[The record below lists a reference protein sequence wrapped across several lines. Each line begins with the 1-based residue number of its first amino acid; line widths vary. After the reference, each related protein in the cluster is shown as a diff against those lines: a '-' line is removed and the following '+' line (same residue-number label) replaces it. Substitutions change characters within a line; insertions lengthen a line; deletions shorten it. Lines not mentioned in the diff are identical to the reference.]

1 MMIVIHIYKYK
12 LIGVDFLD
20 SSDAWRI
27 IVLFILLV
35 LSAFFS
41 SAETCLTTVNKMRMK
56 SMADEKVKNAK
67 LVLKLIEDPAKLL
80 SAILIGNNIV
90 NLSASSL
97 TTSFAI
103 QLAAKSGFSDLT
115 SIITGLAT
123 GVLTVLIL
131 IFGEIVPK
139 TLATMNAEKLSLVYA
154 KPIYAV
160 TTVLTPI
167 AFIMNKISNGLLIL
181 LRIDTKRRPAITE
194 NELRTIVDVS
204 HKEGVIESEERQM
217 ITNVVDF
224 GDSLAKDVMVPK
236 MDVSFV
242 NVKLSYNELVECY
255 SVDKFTRMPVYS
267 ESRDNIVGIINL
279 KDLFFYQGCK
289 KDFSIAEIM
298 REPYFTYE
306 YKKISELFFE
316 MKQASIPMAIVLDEY
331 GSTAGMLTIEDL
343 IEEIVGEIRDEYDAN
358 EEDEITKIDDENY
371 ILLGVAKLD
380 DVDES
385 LGIKIES
392 EDYDSIAGHIINLLD
407 HFPEA
412 GETVSDKFARYTV
425 LEAEKNRIDKVKL
438 HLLPKPKEE
447 DEEEIEEEMV

>member
-1 MMIVIHIYKYK
+1 M
-12 LIGVDFLD
+12 D

-27 IVLFILLV
+27 ITLFILLV

-56 SMADEKVKNAK
+56 SMADEKVKNARI
-67 LVLKLIEDPAKLL
+67 VLKLIENQTKML

-90 NLSASSL
+90 NLTASSL

-103 QLAAKSGFSDLT
+103 QIAQKSGFSEMT
-115 SIITGLAT
+115 SIITGAAT
-123 GVLTVLIL
+123 GILTVLIL

-139 TLATMNAEKLSLVYA
+139 TLATMSAEKLALTYA
-154 KPIYAV
+154 KPVYAV
-160 TTVLTPI
+160 TTVLAPV
-167 AFIMNKISNGLLIL
+167 AFLMNQISKGLLII
-181 LRIDTKRRPAITE
+181 LRIDTKKQPAITE

-236 MDVSFV
+236 MDVAFA

-267 ESRDNIVGIINL
+267 ESRDNVVGIINL
-279 KDLFFYQGCK
+279 KDLFFYQGSK
-289 KDFSIAEIM
+289 KDFSIADVM

-316 MKQASIPMAIVLDEY
+316 MKKKSIPMAIVLDEY

-358 EEDEITKIDDENY
+358 EEDEITKLDDENY

-380 DVDES
+380 DIDKIS
-385 LGIKIES
+385 GIKIES
-392 EDYDSIAGHIINLLD
+392 VDYDSIAGHVINLLD
-407 HFPEA
+407 HFPQA
-412 GETVSDKFARYTV
+412 GESVSDQFARYTV
-425 LEAEKNRIDKVKL
+425 LEAEKNHIDKVKL

-447 DEEEIEEEMV
+447 EEAAENSI

>member
-1 MMIVIHIYKYK
+1 M
-12 LIGVDFLD
+12 D

-27 IVLFILLV
+27 ITLFILLV

-56 SMADEKVKNAK
+56 SMADEKVKNARI
-67 LVLKLIEDPAKLL
+67 VLKLIENQTKML

-90 NLSASSL
+90 NLTASSL

-103 QLAAKSGFSDLT
+103 QIAQKSGFSEMT
-115 SIITGLAT
+115 SIITGAAT
-123 GVLTVLIL
+123 GILTVLIL

-139 TLATMNAEKLSLVYA
+139 TLATMSAERLALTYA
-154 KPIYAV
+154 KPVYAV
-160 TTVLTPI
+160 TTVLAPV
-167 AFIMNKISNGLLIL
+167 AFLMNQISKGLLII
-181 LRIDTKRRPAITE
+181 LRIDTKKQPAITE

-236 MDVSFV
+236 MDVAFA

-267 ESRDNIVGIINL
+267 ESRDNVVGIINL
-279 KDLFFYQGCK
+279 KDLFFYQGSK
-289 KDFSIAEIM
+289 KDFSIADVM

-316 MKQASIPMAIVLDEY
+316 MKKKSIPMAIVLDEY

-358 EEDEITKIDDENY
+358 EEDEITKLDDENY
-371 ILLGVAKLD
+371 IILGVAKLD
-380 DVDES
+380 DIDKIS
-385 LGIKIES
+385 GIKIES
-392 EDYDSIAGHIINLLD
+392 EDYDSIAGHVINLLD
-407 HFPEA
+407 HFPQA
-412 GETVSDKFARYTV
+412 GESVSDQFAHYTV
-425 LEAEKNRIDKVKL
+425 LEAEKNHIDKVKL

-447 DEEEIEEEMV
+447 EEAAENSI

>member
-1 MMIVIHIYKYK
+1 
-12 LIGVDFLD
+12 
-20 SSDAWRI
+20 
-27 IVLFILLV
+27 
-35 LSAFFS
+35 
-41 SAETCLTTVNKMRMK
+41 
-56 SMADEKVKNAK
+56 MADEKVKNARI
-67 LVLKLIEDPAKLL
+67 VLKLIENQTKML

-90 NLSASSL
+90 NLTASSL

-103 QLAAKSGFSDLT
+103 QIAQKSGFSEMT
-115 SIITGLAT
+115 SIITGAAT
-123 GVLTVLIL
+123 GILTVLIL

-139 TLATMNAEKLSLVYA
+139 TLATMSAEKLALTYA
-154 KPIYAV
+154 KPVYAV
-160 TTVLTPI
+160 TTVLAPV
-167 AFIMNKISNGLLIL
+167 AFLMNQISKGLLII
-181 LRIDTKRRPAITE
+181 LRIDTKKQPAITE

-236 MDVSFV
+236 MDVAFA

-267 ESRDNIVGIINL
+267 ESRDNVVGIINL
-279 KDLFFYQGCK
+279 KDLFFYQGSK
-289 KDFSIAEIM
+289 KDFSIADVM

-316 MKQASIPMAIVLDEY
+316 MKKKSIPMAIVLDEY

-358 EEDEITKIDDENY
+358 EEDEITKLDDENY

-380 DVDES
+380 DIDKIS
-385 LGIKIES
+385 GIKIES
-392 EDYDSIAGHIINLLD
+392 EDYDSIAGHVINLLD
-407 HFPEA
+407 HFPQA
-412 GETVSDKFARYTV
+412 GESVSDQFARYTV
-425 LEAEKNRIDKVKL
+425 LEAEKNHIDKVKL
-438 HLLPKPKEE
+438 HLLPKPKQ
-447 DEEEIEEEMV
+447 IGRAHV

>member
-1 MMIVIHIYKYK
+1 M
-12 LIGVDFLD
+12 D

-27 IVLFILLV
+27 ITLFILLV

-56 SMADEKVKNAK
+56 SMADEKVKNARI
-67 LVLKLIEDPAKLL
+67 VLKLIENQTKML

-90 NLSASSL
+90 NLTASSL

-103 QLAAKSGFSDLT
+103 QIAQKSGFSEMT
-115 SIITGLAT
+115 SIITGAAT
-123 GVLTVLIL
+123 GILTVLIL

-139 TLATMNAEKLSLVYA
+139 TLATMSAEKLALTYA
-154 KPIYAV
+154 KPVYAV
-160 TTVLTPI
+160 TTVLAPV
-167 AFIMNKISNGLLIL
+167 AFLMNQISKGLLII
-181 LRIDTKRRPAITE
+181 LRIDTKKQPAITE

-204 HKEGVIESEERQM
+204 HKEGVIESAERQM

-236 MDVSFV
+236 MDVAFA

-267 ESRDNIVGIINL
+267 ESRDNVVGIINL
-279 KDLFFYQGCK
+279 KDLFFYQGSK
-289 KDFSIAEIM
+289 KDFSIADVM

-316 MKQASIPMAIVLDEY
+316 MKKKSIPMAIVLDEY

-358 EEDEITKIDDENY
+358 EEDEITKLDDENY

-380 DVDES
+380 DIDKIS
-385 LGIKIES
+385 GIKIES
-392 EDYDSIAGHIINLLD
+392 EDYDSIAGHVINLLD
-407 HFPEA
+407 HFPQA
-412 GETVSDKFARYTV
+412 GESVSDQFARYTV
-425 LEAEKNRIDKVKL
+425 LEAEKNHIDKVKL

-447 DEEEIEEEMV
+447 EEAAENST

>member
-1 MMIVIHIYKYK
+1 M
-12 LIGVDFLD
+12 D

-27 IVLFILLV
+27 ITLFILLV

-56 SMADEKVKNAK
+56 SMADEKVKNARI
-67 LVLKLIEDPAKLL
+67 VLKLIENQTKML

-90 NLSASSL
+90 NLTASSL

-103 QLAAKSGFSDLT
+103 QIAQKSGFSEMT
-115 SIITGLAT
+115 SIITGAAT
-123 GVLTVLIL
+123 GILTVLIL

-139 TLATMNAEKLSLVYA
+139 TLATMSAEKLALTYA
-154 KPIYAV
+154 KPVYAV
-160 TTVLTPI
+160 TTVLTPV
-167 AFIMNKISNGLLIL
+167 AFLMNQISKGLLIIF
-181 LRIDTKRRPAITE
+181 RIDTKKQPAITE

-236 MDVSFV
+236 MDVAFA

-267 ESRDNIVGIINL
+267 ESRDNVVGIINL
-279 KDLFFYQGCK
+279 KDLFFYQGSK
-289 KDFSIAEIM
+289 KDFSIADVM

-316 MKQASIPMAIVLDEY
+316 MKKKSIPMAIVLDEY

-358 EEDEITKIDDENY
+358 EEDEITKLDDENY

-380 DVDES
+380 DIDKIS
-385 LGIKIES
+385 GIKIES
-392 EDYDSIAGHIINLLD
+392 EDYDSIAGHVINLLD
-407 HFPEA
+407 HFPQA
-412 GETVSDKFARYTV
+412 GESVSDQFARYTV
-425 LEAEKNRIDKVKL
+425 LEAEKNHIDKVKL

-447 DEEEIEEEMV
+447 EEAAENSI

>member
-1 MMIVIHIYKYK
+1 M
-12 LIGVDFLD
+12 D

-27 IVLFILLV
+27 ITLFILLV

-41 SAETCLTTVNKMRMK
+41 SAETCLTTVNKMRIK
-56 SMADEKVKNAK
+56 SMADEKVKNARI
-67 LVLKLIEDPAKLL
+67 VLKLIENQTKML

-90 NLSASSL
+90 NLTASSL

-103 QLAAKSGFSDLT
+103 QIAQKSGFSEMT
-115 SIITGLAT
+115 SIITGAAT
-123 GVLTVLIL
+123 GILTVLIL

-139 TLATMNAEKLSLVYA
+139 TLATMSAEKLALTYA
-154 KPIYAV
+154 KPVYAV
-160 TTVLTPI
+160 TTVLAPV
-167 AFIMNKISNGLLIL
+167 AFLMNQISKGLLII
-181 LRIDTKRRPAITE
+181 LRIDTKKQPAITE

-236 MDVSFV
+236 MDVAFA

-267 ESRDNIVGIINL
+267 ESRDNVVGIINL
-279 KDLFFYQGCK
+279 KDLFFYQGSK
-289 KDFSIAEIM
+289 KDFSIADVM

-316 MKQASIPMAIVLDEY
+316 MKKKSIPMAIVLDEY

-358 EEDEITKIDDENY
+358 EEDEITKLDDENY

-380 DVDES
+380 DIDKIS
-385 LGIKIES
+385 GIKIES
-392 EDYDSIAGHIINLLD
+392 EDYDSIAGHVINLLD
-407 HFPEA
+407 HFPQA
-412 GETVSDKFARYTV
+412 GESVSDQFARYTV
-425 LEAEKNRIDKVKL
+425 LEAEKNHIDKVKL

-447 DEEEIEEEMV
+447 EEAAENSI

>member
-1 MMIVIHIYKYK
+1 
-12 LIGVDFLD
+12 
-20 SSDAWRI
+20 
-27 IVLFILLV
+27 
-35 LSAFFS
+35 
-41 SAETCLTTVNKMRMK
+41 
-56 SMADEKVKNAK
+56 MADEKVKNARI
-67 LVLKLIEDPAKLL
+67 VLKLIENQTKML

-90 NLSASSL
+90 NLTASSL

-103 QLAAKSGFSDLT
+103 QIAQKSGFSEMT
-115 SIITGLAT
+115 SIITGAAT
-123 GVLTVLIL
+123 GILTVLIL

-139 TLATMNAEKLSLVYA
+139 TLATMSAEKLALTYA
-154 KPIYAV
+154 KPVYAV
-160 TTVLTPI
+160 TTVLAPV
-167 AFIMNKISNGLLIL
+167 AFLMNQISKGLLII
-181 LRIDTKRRPAITE
+181 LRIDTKKQPAITE

-236 MDVSFV
+236 MDVAFA

-267 ESRDNIVGIINL
+267 ESRDNVVGIINL
-279 KDLFFYQGCK
+279 KDLFFYQGSK
-289 KDFSIAEIM
+289 KDFSIADVM

-316 MKQASIPMAIVLDEY
+316 MKKKSIPMAIVLDEY

-358 EEDEITKIDDENY
+358 EEDEITKLDDENY

-380 DVDES
+380 DIDKIS
-385 LGIKIES
+385 GIKIES
-392 EDYDSIAGHIINLLD
+392 EDYDSIAGHVINLLD
-407 HFPEA
+407 HFPQA
-412 GETVSDKFARYTV
+412 GESVSDQFARYTV
-425 LEAEKNRIDKVKL
+425 LEAEKNHIDKVKL

-447 DEEEIEEEMV
+447 EEAAENST

>member
-1 MMIVIHIYKYK
+1 
-12 LIGVDFLD
+12 
-20 SSDAWRI
+20 
-27 IVLFILLV
+27 
-35 LSAFFS
+35 
-41 SAETCLTTVNKMRMK
+41 
-56 SMADEKVKNAK
+56 MADEKVKNARI
-67 LVLKLIEDPAKLL
+67 VLKLIENQTKML

-90 NLSASSL
+90 NLTASSL

-103 QLAAKSGFSDLT
+103 QIAQKSGFSEMT
-115 SIITGLAT
+115 SIITGAAT
-123 GVLTVLIL
+123 GILTVLIL

-139 TLATMNAEKLSLVYA
+139 TLATMSAEKLALTYA
-154 KPIYAV
+154 KPVYAV
-160 TTVLTPI
+160 TTVLAPV
-167 AFIMNKISNGLLIL
+167 AFLMNQISKGLLII
-181 LRIDTKRRPAITE
+181 LRIDTKKQPAITE

-236 MDVSFV
+236 MDVAFA

-267 ESRDNIVGIINL
+267 ESRDNVVGIINL
-279 KDLFFYQGCK
+279 KDLFFYQGSK
-289 KDFSIAEIM
+289 KDFSIADVM

-316 MKQASIPMAIVLDEY
+316 MKKKSIPMAIVLDEY

-358 EEDEITKIDDENY
+358 EEDEITKLDDENY

-380 DVDES
+380 DIDKIS
-385 LGIKIES
+385 GIKIES
-392 EDYDSIAGHIINLLD
+392 EDYDSIAGHVINLLD
-407 HFPEA
+407 HFPQA
-412 GETVSDKFARYTV
+412 GESVSDQFARYTV
-425 LEAEKNRIDKVKL
+425 LEAEKNHIDKVKL
-438 HLLPKPKEE
+438 NLLPKPKEE
-447 DEEEIEEEMV
+447 EEAAENSI

>member
-1 MMIVIHIYKYK
+1 M
-12 LIGVDFLD
+12 D

-27 IVLFILLV
+27 ITLFILLV

-56 SMADEKVKNAK
+56 SMADEKVKNARI
-67 LVLKLIEDPAKLL
+67 VLKLIENQTKILR
-80 SAILIGNNIV
+80 AILIGNNIV
-90 NLSASSL
+90 NLTASSL

-103 QLAAKSGFSDLT
+103 QIAQKSGFSEMT
-115 SIITGLAT
+115 SIITGAAT
-123 GVLTVLIL
+123 GILTVLIL

-139 TLATMNAEKLSLVYA
+139 TLATMSAEKLALTYA
-154 KPIYAV
+154 KPVYAV
-160 TTVLTPI
+160 TTVLAPV
-167 AFIMNKISNGLLIL
+167 AFLMNQISKGLLII
-181 LRIDTKRRPAITE
+181 LRIDTKKQPAITE

-236 MDVSFV
+236 MDVAFA

-267 ESRDNIVGIINL
+267 ESRDNVVGIINL
-279 KDLFFYQGCK
+279 KDLFFYQGSK
-289 KDFSIAEIM
+289 KDFSIADVM

-316 MKQASIPMAIVLDEY
+316 MKKKSIPMAIVLDEY

-358 EEDEITKIDDENY
+358 EEDEITKLDDENY

-380 DVDES
+380 DIDKIS
-385 LGIKIES
+385 GIKIES
-392 EDYDSIAGHIINLLD
+392 EDYDSIAGHVINLLD
-407 HFPEA
+407 HFPQA
-412 GETVSDKFARYTV
+412 GESVSDQFARYTV
-425 LEAEKNRIDKVKL
+425 LEAEKNHIDKVKL

-447 DEEEIEEEMV
+447 EEAAENSI

>member
-1 MMIVIHIYKYK
+1 
-12 LIGVDFLD
+12 
-20 SSDAWRI
+20 
-27 IVLFILLV
+27 
-35 LSAFFS
+35 
-41 SAETCLTTVNKMRMK
+41 
-56 SMADEKVKNAK
+56 MADEKVKNARI
-67 LVLKLIEDPAKLL
+67 VLKLIENQTKML

-90 NLSASSL
+90 NLTASSL

-103 QLAAKSGFSDLT
+103 QIAQKSGFSEMT
-115 SIITGLAT
+115 SIITGVAT
-123 GVLTVLIL
+123 GILTVLIL

-139 TLATMNAEKLSLVYA
+139 TLATMSAEKLALTYA
-154 KPIYAV
+154 KPVYAV
-160 TTVLTPI
+160 TTVLAPV
-167 AFIMNKISNGLLIL
+167 AFLMNQISKGLLII
-181 LRIDTKRRPAITE
+181 LRIDTKKQPAITE

-236 MDVSFV
+236 MDVAFA
-242 NVKLSYNELVECY
+242 NVKLTYNELVECY

-267 ESRDNIVGIINL
+267 ESRDNVVGIINL
-279 KDLFFYQGCK
+279 KDLFFYQGSK
-289 KDFSIAEIM
+289 KDFSIADVM

-316 MKQASIPMAIVLDEY
+316 MKQESIPMAIVLDEY

-358 EEDEITKIDDENY
+358 EEDEITKLDDENY

-380 DVDES
+380 DIDKIS
-385 LGIKIES
+385 GIKIES
-392 EDYDSIAGHIINLLD
+392 EDYDSIAGHVINLLD
-407 HFPEA
+407 HFPQA
-412 GETVSDKFARYTV
+412 GESVSDQFARYTV
-425 LEAEKNRIDKVKL
+425 LEAEKNHIDKVKL

-447 DEEEIEEEMV
+447 EEEEENSI

>member
-1 MMIVIHIYKYK
+1 
-12 LIGVDFLD
+12 
-20 SSDAWRI
+20 
-27 IVLFILLV
+27 
-35 LSAFFS
+35 
-41 SAETCLTTVNKMRMK
+41 
-56 SMADEKVKNAK
+56 MADEKVKNARI
-67 LVLKLIEDPAKLL
+67 VLKLIENQTKML

-90 NLSASSL
+90 NLTASSL

-103 QLAAKSGFSDLT
+103 QIAQKSGFSEMT
-115 SIITGLAT
+115 SIITGAAT
-123 GVLTVLIL
+123 GILTVLIL

-139 TLATMNAEKLSLVYA
+139 TLATMSAEKLALTYA
-154 KPIYAV
+154 KPVYAV
-160 TTVLTPI
+160 TTVLAPV
-167 AFIMNKISNGLLIL
+167 AFLMNQISKGLLII
-181 LRIDTKRRPAITE
+181 LRIDTKKQPAITE

-236 MDVSFV
+236 MDVAFA
-242 NVKLSYNELVECY
+242 NVKLSDNELVECY

-267 ESRDNIVGIINL
+267 ESRDNVVGIINL
-279 KDLFFYQGCK
+279 KDLFFYQGSK
-289 KDFSIAEIM
+289 KDFSIADVM

-316 MKQASIPMAIVLDEY
+316 MKKKSIPMAIVLDEY

-358 EEDEITKIDDENY
+358 EEDEITKLDDENY

-380 DVDES
+380 DIDKIS
-385 LGIKIES
+385 GIKIES
-392 EDYDSIAGHIINLLD
+392 EDYDSIAGHVINLLD
-407 HFPEA
+407 HFPQA
-412 GETVSDKFARYTV
+412 GESVSDQFARYTV
-425 LEAEKNRIDKVKL
+425 LEAEKNHIDKVKL

-447 DEEEIEEEMV
+447 EEAAENSI